1 MSIDNHPWTFPY
13 AIQVNLVDVTKFDH
27 FWYCFP
33 KEIRISQDFVLKSEL
48 MVKIEE
54 QFYKRH
60 LTIFERCRNFVLIT
74 VDVNRVLGVETR
86 NNADGSF
93 R

>member
-1 MSIDNHPWTFPY
+1 MGSKIDNHLWTFPY
-13 AIQVNLVDVTKFDH
+13 AIQINLADVAKFDH
-27 FWYCFP
+27 FRYCFP

-60 LTIFERCRNFVLIT
+60 LTIFERFRNFFLIM
-74 VDVNRVLGVETR
+74 VDVNLY
-86 NNADGSF
+86 SLSLY
-93 R
+93 